1 MRSTKHTKIVG
12 VLFIILSLIIT
23 SCSKIDTEME
33 SELDVTQSA
42 IKESEKINSEKIIV
56 VIDEWAP
63 YTSEYMTDYGI
74 ASKIVSEAMKAADI
88 EFEFQFRPWA
98 RAMEMVKFGDAWG
111 SFPWF
116 YTEERSIDYLYSE
129 PVIQV
134 NSVIFYKKDN
144 PKLKIPIPEF
154 KSIYDLKEYKFGGV
168 FGYYYEKEFEENGFN
183 YDLSS
188 SLESAFKLL
197 DTGKVD
203 IINEDEAVGRYII
216 SRAFTGREDEFAVL
230 ERAISTEQMYMVV
243 NKTQANSEE
252 ILKRFNEGLEI
263 IRKNGIYDQILESDK
278 YKN

>member
-1 MRSTKHTKIVG
+1 MCFVKYHKKVT
-12 VLFIILSLIIT
+12 ILCLILILAFT
-23 SCSKIDTEME
+23 GCSKINTEIE
-33 SELDVTQSA
+33 SDSTVTPLVTQDT
-42 IKESEKINSEKIIV
+42 KKVESDKVIL

-63 YTSEYMTDYGI
+63 YTSENMESYGI
-74 ASKIVSEAMKAADI
+74 AAQIVSEAMEAAEL

-116 YTEERSIDYLYSE
+116 YTEERSVEYLYSE

-144 PKLKIPIPEF
+144 PKF
-154 KSIYDLKEYKFGGV
+154 KNSLPKFGSLYDLKEYKFGGV
-168 FGYYYEKEFEENGFN
+168 FGYFYEKKFEENGFN

-203 IINEDEAVGRYII
+203 IINEDEAVGNYTI
-216 SRAFTGREDEFAVL
+216 SKTFPGKEAEFDRL
-230 ERAISTEQMYMVV
+230 EKLISTEQMYMVV
-243 NKTQANSEE
+243 NKTQANSAE
-252 ILKRFNEGLEI
+252 ILEKFNKGLKI
-263 IRKNGIYDQILESDK
+263 IRENGVYDEILNSNNLLK
-278 YKN
+278 